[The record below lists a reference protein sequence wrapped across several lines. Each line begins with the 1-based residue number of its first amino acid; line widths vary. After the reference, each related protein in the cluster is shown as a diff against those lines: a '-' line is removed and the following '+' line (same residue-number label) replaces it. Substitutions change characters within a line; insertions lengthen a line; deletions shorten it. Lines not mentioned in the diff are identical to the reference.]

1 MSELEDYAKAYEV
14 EWLQEQI
21 YDLQSTINRLQS
33 TLDQLT
39 EKLERVTNVNR
50 VEVIDN
56 TGRKYVK
63 YNVENVEL
71 DVQDDGKTLKV
82 FVKYTPEEEIS
93 ND

>member
-1 MSELEDYAKAYEV
+1 MNFCFK
-14 EWLQEQI
+14 
-21 YDLQSTINRLQS
+21 NF
-33 TLDQLT
+33 
-39 EKLERVTNVNR
+39 NR
-50 VEVIDN
+50 VELIDN

-71 DVQDDGKTLKV
+71 SLQDDDKTLKV